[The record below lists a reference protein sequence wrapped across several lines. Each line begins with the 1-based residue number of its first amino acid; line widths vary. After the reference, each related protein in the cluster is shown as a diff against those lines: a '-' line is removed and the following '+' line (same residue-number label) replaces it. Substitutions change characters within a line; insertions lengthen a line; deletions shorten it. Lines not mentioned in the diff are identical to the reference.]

1 MLPSIS
7 KNDRFISDCNRYKD
21 YISKVSDLGRKE
33 KLNDLYKKFVN
44 AARAIDG
51 YYEDLSSGI
60 GIPANVE
67 QARTTLADLRK
78 ELEKYCSSPTSS

>member
-7 KNDRFISDCNRYKD
+7 KSDRFRSDCDRYKT
-21 YISKVSDLGRKE
+21 YISNLTDSAKKE
-33 KLNDLYKKFVN
+33 KLNDIYKKFVN
-44 AARAIDG
+44 AAKSIDV

-60 GIPANVE
+60 GIPASVE

-78 ELEKYCSSPTSS
+78 ELEKHCSSASS